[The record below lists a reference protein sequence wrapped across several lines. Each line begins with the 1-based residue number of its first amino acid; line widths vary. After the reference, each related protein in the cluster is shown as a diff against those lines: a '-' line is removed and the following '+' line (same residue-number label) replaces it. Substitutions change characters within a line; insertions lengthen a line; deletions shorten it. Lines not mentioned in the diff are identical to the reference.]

1 MVMTRP
7 SCGAYFY
14 KLGMALIAN
23 QLFVA
28 KSDAQSPYKP
38 GRRTSRPM
46 TGRSLIFLPFL
57 PTATT
62 ITGHVMLSSASTV
75 RIPMCLSVWQPTWTG
90 NISTP
95 RILAAL
101 RFWRSSQWH
110 RAAPT
115 RRRAQKA
122 RWHELGA
129 RHNFVVAVI
138 NERDELVTGT
148 YPIT

>member
-28 KSDAQSPYKP
+28 KSDAQFPYKP

-75 RIPMCLSVWQPTWTG
+75 RIPMCLSVWQSTWTG
-90 NISTP
+90 NISTQGFSP
-95 RILAAL
+95 RCDFGDHPNGTGLRLLAGGLRKPNGMNWAL
-101 RFWRSSQWH
+101 GTTLLW
-110 RAAPT
+110 T
-115 RRRAQKA
+115 
-122 RWHELGA
+122 G
-129 RHNFVVAVI
+129 I
-138 NERDELVTGT
+138 NERDELVTGS